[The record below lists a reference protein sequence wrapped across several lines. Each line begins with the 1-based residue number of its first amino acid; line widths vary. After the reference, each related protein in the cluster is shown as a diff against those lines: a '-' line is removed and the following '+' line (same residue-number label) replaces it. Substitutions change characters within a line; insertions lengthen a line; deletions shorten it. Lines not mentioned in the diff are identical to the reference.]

1 MSITFGNVRGITKL
15 NKYALYQKTKN
26 KHTPWPIED
35 VDDFF
40 INTLKAKFLSMSDKD
55 LKPFLIEHEIPERNK
70 IGGIYGIYDSAI
82 TALLN
87 GKVKSVNDMAFQQ
100 LAQKSIPLT
109 NTDTILTIGSL
120 VILETDDF
128 ETVSGCYIGGTINRL
143 YNLVAFFAGLPEVDK
158 TNFEN
163 YIIDDYLSSLAD
175 VKTMGFFEL

>member
-1 MSITFGNVRGITKL
+1 M
-15 NKYALYQKTKN
+15 NKYTLFQKAKN
-26 KHTPWPIED
+26 RYAPWPIED

-40 INTLKAKFLSMSDKD
+40 INTLKAQPLSLSDKD
-55 LKPFLIEHEIPERNK
+55 IKPFLIEHEIPEREK
-70 IGGIYGIYDSAI
+70 IGGVYGGYDLAI

-87 GKVKSVNDMAFQQ
+87 GKVKSVNDMEFQQ
-100 LAQKSIPLT
+100 LAQKSVPLT
-109 NTDTILTIGSL
+109 DTDTILTIGSL
-120 VILETDDF
+120 VILETDNF
-128 ETVSGCYIGGTINRL
+128 KTVSGCYIGGTINRL

>member
-1 MSITFGNVRGITKL
+1 V
-15 NKYALYQKTKN
+15 NKYTLFQKAKN
-26 KHTPWPIED
+26 RYAPWPIED

-40 INTLKAKFLSMSDKD
+40 INTLKAKSLSLYDKD
-55 LKPFLIEHEIPERNK
+55 LEPFLIEHEIPQREK
-70 IGGIYGIYDSAI
+70 IGGVYGVYDLAI

-87 GKVKSVNDMAFQQ
+87 GKVKSVNDMEFQQ
-100 LAQKSIPLT
+100 LAQKSVPLT
-109 NTDTILTIGSL
+109 DTDTILTIGSL
-120 VILETDDF
+120 VILETDNF
-128 ETVSGCYIGGTINRL
+128 KTVSGCYIGGTINRL

>member
-1 MSITFGNVRGITKL
+1 M
-15 NKYALYQKTKN
+15 NKYTLFQKAKN
-26 KHTPWPIED
+26 RYAPWPIED

-40 INTLKAKFLSMSDKD
+40 INTLKAKSLSLYDKD
-55 LKPFLIEHEIPERNK
+55 LEPFLIEHEIPQREK
-70 IGGIYGIYDSAI
+70 IGGVYGVYDLAI

-100 LAQKSIPLT
+100 LSQKAISLT
-109 NTDTILTIGSL
+109 DTDTILTIGSL
-120 VILETDDF
+120 VILKTDDF

-158 TNFEN
+158 MNFEN